1 MPGVTNYFPL
11 GYAYNDR
18 AAPAAPRRATVAQF
32 AQFAQFTQFRD
43 SSLTS
48 SPSFQFS
55 VSSFQFPVW
64 RVGFASHN
72 KKIDPLL
79 GQVKQRARESRAAE
93 SRAALLFAH

>member
-43 SSLTS
+43 PSLTS

-55 VSSFQFPVW
+55 VSSFQFPVL
-64 RVGFASHN
+64 RVGFASHTSY
-72 KKIDPLL
+72 KSPREGSFQPPYTHQ
-79 GQVKQRARESRAAE
+79 GQPETS
-93 SRAALLFAH
+93 